1 MKEKGKG
8 REGKGRGRGR
18 GEERRGGAPHKCWN
32 LGPQLPRYATG
43 VNRVNAHSMYV
54 PHVYYVELLIYG
66 KCRLFEVL
74 RSVENCVKKI
84 RDTNRGG
91 RLISAS
97 PSYCCVRHDVPLA
110 L

>member
-54 PHVYYVELLIYG
+54 PHVYYVELLIY
-66 KCRLFEVL
+66 
-74 RSVENCVKKI
+74 
-84 RDTNRGG
+84 
-91 RLISAS
+91 
-97 PSYCCVRHDVPLA
+97 
-110 L
+110 